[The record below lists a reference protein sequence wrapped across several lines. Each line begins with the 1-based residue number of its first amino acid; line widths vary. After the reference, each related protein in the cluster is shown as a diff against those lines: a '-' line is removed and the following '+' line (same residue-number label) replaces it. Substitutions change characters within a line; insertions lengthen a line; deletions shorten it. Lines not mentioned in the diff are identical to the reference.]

1 MELFRGD
8 TFYKSVTAGDYIF
21 QPDDI
26 LRVAI
31 FNNTL
36 DETKLYENEIKVNEE
51 TNSILVE
58 IPASKTKELTPGILV
73 LEFELTYGGGV
84 VKTEQHELIVKAD
97 GIRE

>member
-31 FNNTL
+31 LNNTI
-36 DETKLYENEIKVNEE
+36 DNIKLYETEIKVTEE
-51 TNSILVE
+51 QTSVLLE
-58 IPASKTKELTPGILV
+58 IPASKTKELKPGILV
-73 LEFELTYGGGV
+73 LELELTYSGI
-84 VKTEQHELIVKAD
+84 VKTEQFELLVKAD
-97 GIRE
+97 GIYE

>member
-31 FNNTL
+31 LNNTI
-36 DETKLYENEIKVNEE
+36 DNIKLYENEIKVTEE
-51 TNSILVE
+51 TTSILVE
-58 IPASKTKELTPGILV
+58 IPASKTKELKPGILV
-73 LEFELTYGGGV
+73 LELELTYSGI
-84 VKTEQHELIVKAD
+84 VKTEQFELLVKAD
-97 GIRE
+97 GIYE

>member
-31 FNNTL
+31 LNNTI
-36 DETKLYENEIKVNEE
+36 DNIKLYENEIKVTEQ
-51 TNSILVE
+51 TTSILVE
-58 IPASKTKELTPGILV
+58 IPASKTKELKPGILV
-73 LEFELTYGGGV
+73 LELELTYSGI
-84 VKTEQHELIVKAD
+84 VKTEQFELLVKAD
-97 GIRE
+97 GING

>member
-31 FNNTL
+31 LNNTL
-36 DETKLYENEIKVNEE
+36 DETKLYENEIKVTEE
-51 TNSILVE
+51 QTSILVE
-58 IPASKTKELTPGILV
+58 IPASETKELKPGILV
-73 LEFELTYGGGV
+73 LELELTYSGI
-84 VKTEQHELIVKAD
+84 VKTEQFELLVKAD
-97 GIRE
+97 GING

>member
-36 DETKLYENEIKVNEE
+36 DEIKLYENEIKVTEE
-51 TNSILVE
+51 TTSILVE
-58 IPASKTKELTPGILV
+58 IPASKTKELKPGILV
-73 LEFELTYGGGV
+73 LELELTYSGI
-84 VKTEQHELIVKAD
+84 VKTEQFELLVKAD
-97 GIRE
+97 GIYE

>member
-31 FNNTL
+31 LNNTI
-36 DETKLYENEIKVNEE
+36 DNIKLYENEIKVTEQ
-51 TNSILVE
+51 TTSILVE
-58 IPASKTKELTPGILV
+58 IPASKTKELKPGILI
-73 LEFELTYGGGV
+73 LELELTYSGI
-84 VKTEQHELIVKAD
+84 VKTEQFELLVKAD
-97 GIRE
+97 GING

>member
-31 FNNTL
+31 LNNTL
-36 DETKLYENEIKVNEE
+36 DETKLYENEIKVMEE
-51 TNSILVE
+51 QTSILVE
-58 IPASKTKELTPGILV
+58 IPASKTKELKPGILV
-73 LEFELTYGGGV
+73 LELELTYSGI
-84 VKTEQHELIVKAD
+84 VKTQQFELLVKAD
-97 GIRE
+97 GING

>member
-36 DETKLYENEIKVNEE
+36 DEIKLYENEIKVTEE
-51 TNSILVE
+51 TTSILVE
-58 IPASKTKELTPGILV
+58 IPASKTKELKPGILV
-73 LEFELTYGGGV
+73 LELELTYSGI
-84 VKTEQHELIVKAD
+84 VKTGQFELLVKAD
-97 GIRE
+97 GIYE

>member
-36 DETKLYENEIKVNEE
+36 DETKLYENEIKVTEE
-51 TNSILVE
+51 TSSILVE
-58 IPASKTKELTPGILV
+58 IPASKTKELKPGILV
-73 LEFELTYGGGV
+73 LELELTYSGV
-84 VKTEQHELIVKAD
+84 VKTEQFELLVKAD
-97 GIRE
+97 GIYE